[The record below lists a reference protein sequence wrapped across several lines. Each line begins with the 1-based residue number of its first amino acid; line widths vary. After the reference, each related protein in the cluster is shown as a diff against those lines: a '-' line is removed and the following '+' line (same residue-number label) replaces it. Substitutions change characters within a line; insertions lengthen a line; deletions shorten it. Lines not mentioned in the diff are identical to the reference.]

1 MGSRGLFGFGY
12 SFYSELAHPS
22 PAPAR
27 CLRSKTS
34 QLPRDLFLP
43 LLCLRAEPPQ
53 SGGSNMSAVLN

>member
-27 CLRSKTS
+27 CQQSKTS

-43 LLCLRAEPPQ
+43 LLCLRAEPP
-53 SGGSNMSAVLN
+53 AVWGL